1 MSAAKNLSIRLAA
14 VGGDKVRQE
23 FKTLGNDGQKAFR
36 QITNVIT
43 PANDNLLRLS
53 ENTKIFNG
61 ILKQASYLAGAF
73 LGFKGVSGTF
83 GAIFEANK
91 SFEQLSGS
99 LKTVTGSIE
108 GAEQAFALIEKFA
121 INTPYQLI
129 EIVEAFIQLK
139 ALGLE
144 PSEAALT
151 SYGNTAS
158 AFSKNIL
165 DFVGAVAAATV
176 GEFERLKT
184 FGIKA
189 RVLND
194 EVSFTFAGTTTKVKK
209 NAADIEKYLRSLGD
223 VNFAG
228 AMSEQMKTMNG
239 VLSNIEDGFEKIYRD
254 IGTNG
259 VNEALKSTFVQ
270 FNELVERS
278 GNMAPAIGQ
287 TLANAVEI
295 ASSAFFVLAE
305 NADIA
310 LGLIATRLGASAIS
324 AGWAALTAGVTKLN
338 GITALLGTS
347 SKSAIAGL
355 TMMSQVSKAAAVQ
368 MALTAGVA
376 NTLKAA
382 LSLIGGPAG
391 LAIIAGYSLYKL
403 ADSHD
408 VAKRAGKQHAETLS
422 ELKQALENTVQEVEN
437 LNDVSKN
444 EAIASWSKK
453 LKDAEQNI
461 KDLEKSLKNTGGMS
475 WYQRLKPDF
484 FKEEWEIMADDLRNI
499 LAASKIDLEQYQERI
514 WELAKDY
521 PDFTPLAKSIQE
533 NILLLKAAR
542 IDAGKAREELDS
554 LNNPKSVI
562 ESEAKPAAKT
572 QTEEELTKI
581 RDLIRELQAQ
591 NVAQQRI
598 NEARKQGEQVLQNA
612 LAQNEYENQLKQLG
626 IALTKEQASEIK
638 SLVTRKFEL
647 EAADKRY
654 QKTLKDNEDAEKEYA
669 DNLKDIKNRLL
680 DLQSPYQ
687 KAISEAEKWKTKALK
702 GLDETKA
709 GYENFR
715 TDVENIYAD
724 MVAKA
729 KQSAIESSTQWQ
741 DGLYRGLQDIYQDTD
756 NLAMQTENLVKNS
769 FQNMEDTLVD
779 FVTTGK
785 LNMADFVNSVI
796 SDMMRMALQYA
807 VLKPLLG
814 ASMGFLGI
822 PMAHGGGII
831 GKDTLSG
838 KAVNPA
844 VFSTAPRFHSGGL
857 VGDEVPIIAKRGE
870 GVFTK
875 GQMEALGAGV
885 SQTPRVIVNVFNN
898 TDGTKARAEMSKDSE
913 GNLSLNIIVEQ
924 IEASLTRNITRGEGI
939 APVLEQRYA
948 LNPAFGS
955 YR

>member
-14 VGGDKVRQE
+14 VGGEKVRQE

-53 ENTKIFNG
+53 ENTKVFNG

-83 GAIFEANK
+83 NAVFEANK

-108 GAEQAFALIEKFA
+108 AAEQAFALIEKFA
-121 INTPYQLI
+121 IDTPYQLN

-189 RVLND
+189 RVLTD

-239 VLSNIEDGFEKIYRD
+239 VLSNIEDSFEKMYRD

-259 VNEALKSTFVQ
+259 LNEALKSTFTQ

-278 GNMAPAIGQ
+278 GSMAPAIGQ

-295 ASSAFFVLAE
+295 ASSAFFVLAD

-324 AGWAALTAGVTKLN
+324 AGWTALAVGVTKLN
-338 GITALLGTS
+338 GVVALLGTT

-355 TMMSQVSKAAAVQ
+355 TMMSQVSKVAAVQ

-376 NTLKAA
+376 NTLKTA

-422 ELKQALENTVQEVEN
+422 ELKRALENTVQEVQN

-444 EAIASWSKK
+444 EAIAGWSKK

-475 WYQRLKPDF
+475 WFQRLKPDF
-484 FKEEWEIMADDLRNI
+484 FKEEWEIMADDLRKV
-499 LAASKIDLEQYQERI
+499 LSASKIDLEQYQERI

-542 IDAGKAREELDS
+542 IDAGKAREELDN
-554 LNNPKSVI
+554 LNNPKPVV
-562 ESEAKPAAKT
+562 EADVKPVVHK

-581 RDLIRELQAQ
+581 RNLINELQAQ
-591 NVAQQRI
+591 NIAQQRV
-598 NEARKQGEQVLQNA
+598 NEARKQGEQALQNA

-626 IALTKEQASEIK
+626 ITLTKEQTSEIK
-638 SLVTRKFEL
+638 SLVMRKFEL
-647 EAADKRY
+647 EAADKKY
-654 QKTLKDNEDAEKEYA
+654 QKTLKDNEDAEKKYK

-687 KAISEAEKWKTKALK
+687 KAISEAEEWKVKALK

-709 GYENFR
+709 GYEDFR
-715 TDVENIYAD
+715 ADVEKIYAD

-729 KQSAIESSTQWQ
+729 KQSAIDNSTQWQ
-741 DGLYRGLQDIYQDTD
+741 DGLYRGLQDIYKDTD
-756 NLAMQTENLVKNS
+756 NLALQTENLVKNS
-769 FQNMEDTLVD
+769 FQNMENTLVD

-785 LNMADFVNSVI
+785 LNMADFVNSII

-807 VLKPLLG
+807 VIKPLLG

-822 PMAHGGGII
+822 PMAHSGGII

-844 VFSTAPRFHSGGL
+844 IFSSAPRFHGGGL

-885 SQTPRVIVNVFNN
+885 NSVPRVTVNVFNN
-898 TDGTKARAEMSKDSE
+898 TNGTKARAEMSKDSE